1 MTSAPVR
8 EPRQHRSRV
17 TRARL
22 LDAAVEVLAEVGWL
36 GGTVTVVAERANVSR
51 GAVQHHFPT
60 REDLFT
66 AAIDHM
72 AGDLFTRIRLDGA
85 RIPPGPEHTETVLD
99 ALVSMFR
106 GTLYRAALNL
116 WVAAVQDETLR
127 ARVLPLDRRL
137 SAAMYDMAVDL
148 LGADVSRPGVPAA
161 VEGTLSLA
169 RGLGVR
175 ELLTENEARRRT
187 IIRQWAAH
195 LDTVLTGAEA
205 EAGCGAGA

>member
-17 TRARL
+17 TRAKL
-22 LDAAVEVLAEVGWL
+22 LDTAVEVLAEVGWL
-36 GGTVTVVAERANVSR
+36 GGTVTVVAERASVSR

-72 AGDLFTRIRLDGA
+72 AGDLFARIRLDGT
-85 RIPPGPEHTETVLD
+85 RIPPGPAHTEAVVD

-106 GTLYRAALNL
+106 GPLYRAALNL
-116 WVAAVQDETLR
+116 WVAAVEDDTLR
-127 ARVLPLDRRL
+127 ARVVPLDRRL
-137 SAAMYDMAVDL
+137 CAAMYDMAVDL
-148 LGADVSRPGVPAA
+148 LDADVSRPGVPAA

-169 RGLGVR
+169 RGLGIR
-175 ELLTENEARRRT
+175 ELLTEDEACRRA
-187 IIRQWAAH
+187 IVRQWALH
-195 LDTVLTGAEA
+195 LDTVL
-205 EAGCGAGA
+205 AGRTPA

>member
-1 MTSAPVR
+1 M
-8 EPRQHRSRV
+8 
-17 TRARL
+17 
-22 LDAAVEVLAEVGWL
+22 LAEVGWL
-36 GGTVTVVAERANVSR
+36 GGTVTVVAERAGVSR

-66 AAIDHM
+66 AAVDHM
-72 AGDLFTRIRLDGA
+72 AGDLFARIRLDGA
-85 RIPPGPEHTETVLD
+85 RIPPGPEHTAAVVD

-106 GTLYRAALNL
+106 GTLYRAALSL
-116 WVAAVQDETLR
+116 WVAAAEDGTLR

-137 SAAMYDMAVDL
+137 CAAMYDMAVDL

-161 VEGTLSLA
+161 VEATLSLA

-175 ELLTENEARRRT
+175 ELLTEDAARRRA

-195 LDTVLTGAEA
+195 LDTVLTGRSAA
-205 EAGCGAGA
+205 

>member
-22 LDAAVEVLAEVGWL
+22 LDTAVEVLAELGWL
-36 GGTVTVVAERANVSR
+36 GGTVTVVAERAGVSR

-72 AGDLFTRIRLDGA
+72 VSDLFARIRLDGA
-85 RIPPGPEHTETVLD
+85 RIPPGPEHTEAVVE

-116 WVAAVQDETLR
+116 WAAAVQDEALR
-127 ARVLPLDRRL
+127 VKVLPLDRRL
-137 SAAMYDMAVDL
+137 CAAMYDMAVDL
-148 LGADVSRPGVPAA
+148 LAADVSRPGVPAA
-161 VEGTLSLA
+161 VEATLSLA

-175 ELLTENEARRRT
+175 DMLVEDEATRRA
-187 IIRQWAAH
+187 IVRQWAGH
-195 LDTVLTGAEA
+195 LGSVLAGPGAS
-205 EAGCGAGA
+205 

>member
-17 TRARL
+17 TRAKL
-22 LDAAVEVLAEVGWL
+22 LDTAVEVLAEVGWL
-36 GGTVTVVAERANVSR
+36 GGTVTVVAERAGVSR

-72 AGDLFTRIRLDGA
+72 TGDLFARIRLDGA
-85 RIPPGPEHTETVLD
+85 RIPPGPEHTEAVVD

-116 WVAAVQDETLR
+116 WVAAAQDDTLR
-127 ARVLPLDRRL
+127 AKVLPLDRRL
-137 SAAMYDMAVDL
+137 CAAMYDVAVDL

-161 VEGTLSLA
+161 VEGVLSLA
-169 RGLGVR
+169 RGLGIR
-175 ELLTENEARRRT
+175 ELLTDDQARRRA
-187 IIRQWAAH
+187 IIRQWATY
-195 LDTVLTGAEA
+195 LDTVLTDRGPA
-205 EAGCGAGA
+205 